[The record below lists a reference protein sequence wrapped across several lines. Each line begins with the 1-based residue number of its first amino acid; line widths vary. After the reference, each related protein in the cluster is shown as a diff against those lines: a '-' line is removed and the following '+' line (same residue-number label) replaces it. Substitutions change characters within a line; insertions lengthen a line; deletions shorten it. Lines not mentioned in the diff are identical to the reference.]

1 MTSTTPARQLPAR
14 AAWVAVLGMSVLGML
29 LFASLLVSLR
39 LEKALTELFEDRA
52 ELMARQLTSAIE
64 GGLRFG
70 VPLADQAETPRKMAA
85 LSQLDPELLALVLF
99 NEKGAAVFQLPTAD
113 PALPDARAVQ
123 RLLQSRASATLDAPK
138 KVWGDALGIQVLM
151 QVRDATGAVS
161 GAVWALYSAQAP
173 QSAYADSLRT
183 LSLWALV
190 LAAVVTAISM
200 LVLQAMGQRSLH
212 ALDSLQQPAAGPLPA
227 WPVLPLPQALNT
239 LARLENELAAMGRGH
254 SGKEAG

>member
-1 MTSTTPARQLPAR
+1 MTTTAPARQLPAR

-99 NEKGAAVFQLPTAD
+99 DEKGAAVFQLPAKGL
-113 PALPDARAVQ
+113 ALPDARTV
-123 RLLQSRASATLDAPK
+123 
-138 KVWGDALGIQVLM
+138 
-151 QVRDATGAVS
+151 
-161 GAVWALYSAQAP
+161 
-173 QSAYADSLRT
+173 
-183 LSLWALV
+183 
-190 LAAVVTAISM
+190 
-200 LVLQAMGQRSLH
+200 
-212 ALDSLQQPAAGPLPA
+212 
-227 WPVLPLPQALNT
+227 
-239 LARLENELAAMGRGH
+239 
-254 SGKEAG
+254 